1 MEFFAYASYIISV
14 LSLLAFPDLL
24 PSFFEHT
31 DSDSRVDI
39 SVLTLALNLKLEGS
53 HDVGRIYHINKTCVP
68 LYYFKDVTLG
78 WSPFQWSH

>member
-1 MEFFAYASYIISV
+1 MELFAHVCYIISV

-68 LYYFKDVTLG
+68 LYYFKDVAMG
-78 WSPFQWSH
+78 